1 MSGVKRFIC
10 SLAVPLFDYGV
21 GGYFK
26 VRSMVRKELQ
36 RTEKPLVVIIPSYNN
51 ARYYRRNLDSI
62 LSQRYQNFRVIY
74 IDDQSSD
81 GTGDLVDAYLKQ
93 KFQNFQVKGSN
104 QQGLDFQDFKLQS
117 FRSQSC
123 YSQSS
128 QRSNQQ
134 TIHTQDTHFQ
144 DALLDNSRVQ
154 LIKNTERKGALANL
168 YDAIHSCRDE
178 EIIVTID
185 GDDWFAHRDVL
196 ARINREYQEH
206 DAWLTYGNYISFP
219 WARSSICKSIEVAV
233 HATRSYRLAPWVT
246 SHTRTFYAWLFKKI
260 RKEDLQEEGV
270 FLAVTWDMAFMFP
283 MLEMAGAEHVRYIP
297 EITYIYNVETPLN
310 DYKLRVLEQHRL
322 EKRVRSQSSY
332 AQIPDKKE
340 SI

>member
-10 SLAVPLFDYGV
+10 SLAVPLFDCSV

-26 VRSMVRKELQ
+26 VRSMVRKEPQ

-51 ARYYRRNLDSI
+51 ARYYKRNLDSI

-81 GTGDLVDAYLKQ
+81 NTGDLVEAYFKQ
-93 KFQNFQVKGSN
+93 KFQNV
-104 QQGLDFQDFKLQS
+104 
-117 FRSQSC
+117 
-123 YSQSS
+123 
-128 QRSNQQ
+128 
-134 TIHTQDTHFQ
+134 H
-144 DALLDNSRVQ
+144 V
-154 LIKNTERKGALANL
+154 IKNTQRKGALANL

-185 GDDWFAHRDVL
+185 GDDWFAHCDVL

-219 WARSSICKSIEVAV
+219 WARGGICESIKPLV
-233 HATRSYRLAPWVT
+233 HAARSYRQAPWVT

-260 RKEDLQEEGV
+260 RTEDLQEQGV

-297 EITYIYNVETPLN
+297 ETTYIYNVETPLN

-322 EKRVRSQSSY
+322 EKKVRSQESY
-332 AQIPDKKE
+332 ARILDKKE
-340 SI
+340 KI